1 MFDEETLENITMEML
16 QNLEYE
22 CINGYEMERTDFSKV
37 LLEEELLET
46 IERMNIGIEFE
57 QIQEVIRTVRINLF
71 FVI

>member
-37 LLEEELLET
+37 LLEEELFNA
-46 IERMNIGIEFE
+46 IYRN
-57 QIQEVIRTVRINLF
+57 
-71 FVI
+71 